1 MVFATIC
8 VLVVEQA
15 HKNIY
20 WQHLCSQGGL
30 QLPPASLGGSP
41 TSAGNSDPGSLHT
54 ATFSLGLGV
63 YEICVCVS
71 SKNGISSSYSLLILL
86 KLSPTALQNQTFWGF
101 IFPVQ
106 EALTPWGELL

>member
-1 MVFATIC
+1 MVFARIC

-41 TSAGNSDPGSLHT
+41 TSAGKSDPGSLQT

-63 YEICVCVS
+63 YEICVCV
-71 SKNGISSSYSLLILL
+71 L
-86 KLSPTALQNQTFWGF
+86 
-101 IFPVQ
+101 
-106 EALTPWGELL
+106 